1 MEIDEVKN
9 VHDNH
14 ILKIGFS
21 NKVKP
26 PITPRTSINK
36 LNKGCMESMKQ
47 RFKPEVKLRKSQK
60 HKMCNGDTSEELA
73 AQQLIKIL
81 GKMLQV

>member
-14 ILKIGFS
+14 ILKIGF
-21 NKVKP
+21 NDKVKP
-26 PITPRTSINK
+26 PITPRTSITK
-36 LNKGCMESMKQ
+36 LNKGCMETMKQ

-60 HKMCNGDTSEELA
+60 HKVCNGDTSDKLA
-73 AQQLIKIL
+73 VKQLIKMM

>member
-14 ILKIGFS
+14 ILKIGF
-21 NKVKP
+21 NDKVKP

-36 LNKGCMESMKQ
+36 LKKGCMETIKQ
-47 RFKPEVKLRKSQK
+47 RFKPEGKSRKSQN
-60 HKMCNGDTSEELA
+60 HKVCNGDTSDKLA
-73 AQQLIKIL
+73 VKQLIKMM